1 MRQNTNKLFRCQA
14 GCLLAVEDELP
25 ENSSGASAPETP
37 KMPILSVFCAGGAE
51 GGRTP
56 DLLIANE
63 EGLDVARRLR
73 MASSPEAPIH
83 AIVC

>member
-1 MRQNTNKLFRCQA
+1 
-14 GCLLAVEDELP
+14 LP
-25 ENSSGASAPETP
+25 QNSSGSDAPEVQ
-37 KMPILSVFCAGGAE
+37 KKPILSVFCAGGAE

-73 MASSPEAPIH
+73 MASSPEVPIH